1 MKLLYLT
8 NGICGGGGLERVLCI
23 KTRHFIDEQQHDVA
37 IIRLNEQGQTPF
49 FDFHPQIQFYDIE
62 LGAANKLSRYVL
74 YMKAVARAVQDYQ
87 PDIIFVCDDGVKGL
101 FVPLW
106 LKTKAKLVYER
117 HASLGF
123 NNTPVAVQKLM
134 RKAVRLYDAFVVL
147 TPSCQ
152 QDWGNQVN
160 IHVIANPL
168 TQIPQQSSPLSAQR
182 AICVGSLS
190 HNKGYD
196 LLIEALA
203 KIQHVPW
210 QVDIYGRGDQS
221 QLRAQALQLGVSLD
235 QLHFK
240 GESQHIDQAYAQA
253 DFLIL
258 PSRTE
263 GFGMVLIEAMAY
275 GVPCVAFD
283 CPNGP
288 RYIIDDQQ
296 NGFLAKAQDPDDLAE
311 KIQTMLALSTAQRQQ
326 MGRQAKHT
334 SQRYLV
340 DHIGDQ
346 WQQLFSQLHH

>member
-23 KTRHFIDEQQHDVA
+23 KTRYFIDKQQHEVA
-37 IIRLNEQGQTPF
+37 IIRLNEEGRTPF
-49 FDFHPQIQFYDIE
+49 FEFHPNIRFYDIE
-62 LGAANKLSRYVL
+62 LGSANKLVRYWL
-74 YMKAVARAVQDYQ
+74 YMKAVLRAVKDYQ
-87 PDIIFVCDDGVKGL
+87 PDIIFVCDDGIKGL

-117 HASLGF
+117 HASLEF
-123 NNTPVAVQKLM
+123 NYTSATVQKIM
-134 RKAVRLYDAFVVL
+134 CQAVRLYDAFVVL
-147 TPSCQ
+147 TPSCKK
-152 QDWGNQVN
+152 DWGNSVN

-168 TQIPQQSSPLSAQR
+168 THIPQESSSLNMKR

-196 LLIEALA
+196 LLIKALA
-203 KIQHVPW
+203 KIKDMPW
-210 QVDIYGRGDQS
+210 EVEIYGRGDQS
-221 QLRAQALQLGVSLD
+221 QLRRQAIELGVSLE
-235 QLHFK
+235 QLQFK
-240 GESQHIDQAYAQA
+240 GETQHIDQAYQQA

-275 GVPCVAFD
+275 GVPCIAFD

-288 RYIIDDQQ
+288 RYIIDDQK
-296 NGFLAKAQDPDDLAE
+296 NGFLVKPEDPTDLSAKI
-311 KIQTMLALSTAQRQQ
+311 KIMLELSTAQRQQ
-326 MGRQAKHT
+326 MGREAKRT

>member
-8 NGICGGGGLERVLCI
+8 NGICGGGGLERVLSV
-23 KTRHFIDEQQHDVA
+23 KTRHFISQQQHDVG
-37 IIRLNEQGQTPF
+37 IIRLNEQGKTSF
-49 FDFHPQIQFYDIE
+49 FDFHPDIQFYDIE
-62 LGAANKLSRYVL
+62 LATTNKLSRYIS
-74 YMKAVARAVQDYQ
+74 YMKAVAHAVQDYQ
-87 PDIIFVCDDGVKGL
+87 PDIVFVCDDGIKGL

-117 HASLGF
+117 HASLEF
-123 NNTPVAVQKLM
+123 NNTAVPLQKLM

-147 TPSCQ
+147 TPSCK
-152 QDWGNQVN
+152 QDWGNQQN

-168 TQIPQQSSPLSAQR
+168 TDVPEQSSSLTSQR

-203 KIQHVPW
+203 KIKDMPW
-210 QVDIYGRGDQS
+210 QVDIYGRGDQG
-221 QLRAQALQLGVSLD
+221 QLRAQATHLGVSLD
-235 QLHFK
+235 QLQFK
-240 GESQHIDQAYAQA
+240 GESQQIDQAYQQA

-340 DHIGDQ
+340 DHIGGQ

>member
-8 NGICGGGGLERVLCI
+8 NGICGGGGLERVLSI
-23 KTRHFIDEQQHDVA
+23 KTHHFIAEQQHDVA
-37 IIRLNEQGQTPF
+37 IIRLNEQRRTPF
-49 FDFHPQIQFYDIE
+49 FDFHPDIRFYDIE
-62 LGAANKLSRYVL
+62 LGTANKLSRYWV

-147 TPSCQ
+147 TPSCK
-152 QDWGNQVN
+152 QDWGNSTN

-168 TQIPQQSSPLSAQR
+168 PHIPEQSSPLNTQR

-203 KIQHVPW
+203 RIKDVPW
-210 QVDIYGRGDQS
+210 QIEIYGRGDPS
-221 QLRAQALQLGVSLD
+221 QLRAQALQLGVSLN
-235 QLHFK
+235 QLQFK
-240 GESQHIDQAYAQA
+240 GESQQIDQAYQHA

-288 RYIIDDQQ
+288 RYIVDDQD
-296 NGFLAKAQDPDDLAE
+296 NGFLAKAADPEDLAE
-311 KIQTMLALSTAQRQQ
+311 KIQTMLTLSISQRQQ